1 MIEDNVGGSPTSG
14 SRWSRNT
21 TYSLKSDL
29 EEENIFISANSV
41 GKILKYGNFSLR
53 LNRKSIAETKHPDR
67 NEQFEIIKA
76 TRKRFQDAGQP
87 TICVDS
93 KKKELVG
100 NFKNPGKRWVLTVD
114 EVLNHDFRSQAIG
127 LANPYGIYEPDYNL
141 GTVVVGTSRDTPEF
155 AVDSIVTWLSNYA
168 FDRYSKIKKLL
179 ILADSGGSNGALPRL
194 WKYSLY
200 EKIAKQFDIKITV
213 CHYPTG
219 ASKWNMVDHR
229 LFSYITLNWKGV
241 PLRSYD
247 TLIGYIRST
256 TTKKG
261 LKVEAVLNEK
271 KYEKGIKISDTQMR
285 KINLKRGDRLPNW
298 NYEISA

>member
-1 MIEDNVGGSPTSG
+1 MEDNAAGTPMSATKWC
-14 SRWSRNT
+14 RKT
-21 TYSLKSDL
+21 TYSLKKDL
-29 EEENIFISANSV
+29 ENHKIFISENSV
-41 GKILKYGNFSLR
+41 GKILKYGNYSLR

-67 NEQFEIIKA
+67 NEQFELITA
-76 TRKRFQDAGQP
+76 TRKRFQNAGQP

-127 LANPYGIYEPDYNL
+127 LANPYGIYEPDCNL
-141 GTVVVGTSRDTPEF
+141 GTVIVGTSRDTSEF
-155 AVDSIVTWLSNYA
+155 AVDSITTWLNYYA
-168 FDRYSKIKKLL
+168 FDRYGKIKELL

-194 WKYSLY
+194 WKYSIY
-200 EKIAKQFDIKITV
+200 EKIAKVYGIKITV
-213 CHYPTG
+213 CHYPSG

-229 LFSYITLNWKGV
+229 LFSFITLNWKGV

-247 TLIGYIRST
+247 TVLGYIRST

-261 LKVEAVLNEK
+261 LKVEAVLNEQ
-271 KYEKGIKISDTQMR
+271 KYEKGIKISDSQMME
-285 KINLKRGDRLPNW
+285 INLKRGDRLPNW